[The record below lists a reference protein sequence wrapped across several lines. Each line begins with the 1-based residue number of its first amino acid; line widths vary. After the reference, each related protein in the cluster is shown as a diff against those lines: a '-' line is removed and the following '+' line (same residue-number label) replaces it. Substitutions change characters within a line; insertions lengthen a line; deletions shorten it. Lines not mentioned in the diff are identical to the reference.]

1 MQRQKKGDKVIIKRG
16 GKKRLE
22 TGDSG
27 SSPSYSTD
35 VCFWVN
41 HLVFPNMFF

>member
-35 VCFWVN
+35 V
-41 HLVFPNMFF
+41 LYVFLSVKREYSAR